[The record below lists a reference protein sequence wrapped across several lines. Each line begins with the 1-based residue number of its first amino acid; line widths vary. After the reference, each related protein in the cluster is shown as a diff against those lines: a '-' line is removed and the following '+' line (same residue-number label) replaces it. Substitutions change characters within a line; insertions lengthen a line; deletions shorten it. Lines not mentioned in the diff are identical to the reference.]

1 MQDTPLHPSH
11 LHTHA
16 YRFSLVEYS
25 TAPRSH
31 GGYNHDNVSTIPLQ
45 VTRHTVPG
53 MIEYTEAKRRAAEN
67 ATLLFCLNEQPN
79 APHETTYAPSISSSE
94 LSIRREMQLAED
106 FAYISSMKDD
116 PNGVTAVC
124 MEADYN
130 TGGIAFRV
138 ATNTGC
144 PSHIVQQLQMVADI
158 MVRASK
164 RGMLLKFRSKLLS
177 MQLAD
182 ASINQ
187 TEIPLDLAD
196 RLLFEQITQMC
207 YARILSRLRSKHA
220 AKTQKTRGKPK
231 MPELLLQTMS
241 ECKREISICRQSN
254 ATKVAR
260 MQEQCKTFGEVFEGL
275 EESDDKQTSLQ
286 HLDKLM
292 SLAHRFEVHTLATV
306 LDQSSAMDP
315 TLKEYLPRAIE
326 KLGRYRSIATGL
338 ANASRTKKH
347 SLFRSITVRPIE
359 LPDLKLDNRSL
370 TSSLQDFENVWSR
383 NAGDVSH
390 SLLRQLREETKV
402 KYHTRIHT
410 CGTKWKVHAEVQI
423 LMFYEQR
430 PCQALPRVICSSK
443 SACYLCS
450 LFLETHGRFIVP
462 RTHGRIYDRWTL
474 PSEAAFDSKTME
486 SLLPVL
492 HRFNQAVEVTIRKA
506 LKGELVKLAPP
517 NESVIALYEPWSS
530 HSTVVP
536 RGPVVALDS
545 HTQGEKSAPVD
556 RNTKPGDSRRNANV
570 CGSGRASKSSSAVS
584 VIVRSDTRTRS
595 WYLEQGE
602 HISKE
607 LVPGETILIQTSAIH
622 LQFSC
627 TGEQLMGD
635 ADTPTGLY
643 RLHVEHLNR
652 GSGMASGAQVVDVDK
667 LQCDREETIC
677 LDRLSG
683 ISRIVCRSGEHRVC
697 LLIDK
702 TPRKAVP

>member
-1 MQDTPLHPSH
+1 M
-11 LHTHA
+11 
-16 YRFSLVEYS
+16 
-25 TAPRSH
+25 
-31 GGYNHDNVSTIPLQ
+31 N
-45 VTRHTVPG
+45 
-53 MIEYTEAKRRAAEN
+53 EYTEARRRAAEN

-79 APHETTYAPSISSSE
+79 APHEITSAPSISSSE
-94 LSIRREMQLAED
+94 LSIRREMQLAAD

-138 ATNTGC
+138 ATNTGY
-144 PSHIVQQLQMVADI
+144 PSHIIQQLQMVADI

-164 RGMLLKFRSKLLS
+164 RGMLLKIRSKSLS
-177 MQLAD
+177 CSSL
-182 ASINQ
+182 INQ
-187 TEIPLDLAD
+187 IEIPRDLAD

-292 SLAHRFEVHTLATV
+292 SLAHRFEVQTLATV

-326 KLGRYRSIATGL
+326 KLGRYRSIAMGL

-347 SLFRSITVRPIE
+347 SLFRSITVRPVE

-383 NAGDVSH
+383 NADDVSH
-390 SLLRQLREETKV
+390 SLLQQLREETKV
-402 KYHTRIHT
+402 KYHTRVHT

-423 LMFYEQR
+423 LIFYEQR
-430 PCQALPRVICSSK
+430 PRQTLPRVIYSSK

-474 PSEAAFDSKTME
+474 PSEVAFDSKTME

-492 HRFNQAVEVTIRKA
+492 HRFNQAVEATIRKA

-536 RGPVVALDS
+536 RGPAIAS
-545 HTQGEKSAPVD
+545 SGHTRGEKSIPAD
-556 RNTKPGDSRRNANV
+556 HNTEPGDSRRNTNV
-570 CGSGRASKSSSAVS
+570 YGSGRASKSSSAVS

-607 LVPGETILIQTSAIH
+607 LVPGETILVQTSAIH

-627 TGEQLMGD
+627 TGELMGD

-652 GSGMASGAQVVDVDK
+652 GSAMASGTQVVDVDK

-677 LDRLSG
+677 LNRLPG
-683 ISRIVCRSGEHRVC
+683 VNRIVCRSGEHRVC
-697 LLIDK
+697 LSIDN
-702 TPRKAVP
+702 TPRRAVP

>member
-1 MQDTPLHPSH
+1 
-11 LHTHA
+11 
-16 YRFSLVEYS
+16 
-25 TAPRSH
+25 
-31 GGYNHDNVSTIPLQ
+31 
-45 VTRHTVPG
+45 
-53 MIEYTEAKRRAAEN
+53 
-67 ATLLFCLNEQPN
+67 
-79 APHETTYAPSISSSE
+79 
-94 LSIRREMQLAED
+94 
-106 FAYISSMKDD
+106 
-116 PNGVTAVC
+116 
-124 MEADYN
+124 
-130 TGGIAFRV
+130 
-138 ATNTGC
+138 
-144 PSHIVQQLQMVADI
+144 
-158 MVRASK
+158 
-164 RGMLLKFRSKLLS
+164 
-177 MQLAD
+177 
-182 ASINQ
+182 
-187 TEIPLDLAD
+187 
-196 RLLFEQITQMC
+196 
-207 YARILSRLRSKHA
+207 
-220 AKTQKTRGKPK
+220 

-241 ECKREISICRQSN
+241 ECKREILICRQSN

-306 LDQSSAMDP
+306 LNQSSAMDP

-370 TSSLQDFENVWSR
+370 TSSLQDFETVWSR
-383 NAGDVSH
+383 NSDDVSH

-402 KYHTRIHT
+402 KYHTRTRT

-430 PCQALPRVICSSK
+430 PRQALPRVICS

-474 PSEAAFDSKTME
+474 PSEAAFDSEMMI

-492 HRFNQAVEVTIRKA
+492 HRFNQAVEATIRKA
-506 LKGELVKLAPP
+506 LKGELVRLAPP
-517 NESVIALYEPWSS
+517 NESVMALYEPWSS

-536 RGPVVALDS
+536 QGPVVASSSL
-545 HTQGEKSAPVD
+545 TRGEKPTPVD
-556 RNTKPGDSRRNANV
+556 HSTEPGDSRPSTNIHD
-570 CGSGRASKSSSAVS
+570 SGRASKSSSAVS
-584 VIVRSDTRTRS
+584 VIVRSDSRTRS

-602 HISKE
+602 HMSKE
-607 LVPGETILIQTSAIH
+607 LVPGETILVQTSAIH

-627 TGEQLMGD
+627 AGELMGD
-635 ADTPTGLY
+635 AGLY
-643 RLHVEHLNR
+643 RLRVEHLNR
-652 GSGMASGAQVVDVDK
+652 GSAMASGTQVVDVDK

-677 LDRLSG
+677 LNRLPG
-683 ISRIVCRSGEHRVC
+683 VNRIVCRSGEHKVY
-697 LLIDK
+697 LSIDN
-702 TPRKAVP
+702 TPRRAVP